1 MGINPSE
8 MPILNS
14 RRQNLDLTCQEGF
27 FFLIGGICGWEIWF
41 FSHVDGHKL
50 NPILSIGI

>member
-14 RRQNLDLTCQEGF
+14 RRQNLDLTCQHV